1 VAPPDCP
8 EADGCSA
15 SSRLAPPPPPPPPP
29 PRAPRALR
37 RQALDAR
44 RQEAGALRAALQ
56 DAEGAL
62 GAAAEQQQQ
71 HSDALQLARREL
83 AERISTTQSSTGD
96 CQELQQRLEQLR
108 GACAD
113 MQGRLQ
119 RTTQE
124 GDRVSQQAAHAR
136 QQQRTLGSAQGER
149 SEWVEQVTGV
159 LTTLSGLQGVTLLD
173 GRLQYMLQPPYTLLV
188 TLDPESGRLA
198 AAALEIEA
206 GPGGAPAAADSEL
219 LRDIEAPNTLTLTP
233 ALALTPS
240 PDP

>member
-1 VAPPDCP
+1 
-8 EADGCSA
+8 
-15 SSRLAPPPPPPPPP
+15 
-29 PRAPRALR
+29 
-37 RQALDAR
+37 
-44 RQEAGALRAALQ
+44 
-56 DAEGAL
+56 
-62 GAAAEQQQQ
+62 
-71 HSDALQLARREL
+71 
-83 AERISTTQSSTGD
+83 
-96 CQELQQRLEQLR
+96 
-108 GACAD
+108 

-233 ALALTPS
+233 ALALALTPS

>member
-1 VAPPDCP
+1 M
-8 EADGCSA
+8 
-15 SSRLAPPPPPPPPP
+15 
-29 PRAPRALR
+29 
-37 RQALDAR
+37 
-44 RQEAGALRAALQ
+44 ALQ
-56 DAEGAL
+56 DAEGTL
-62 GAAAEQQQQ
+62 GAAAQQQQQ

-149 SEWVEQVTGV
+149 SEWALVDERGDDRLTHQGDTIVPGAGV
-159 LTTLSGLQGVTLLD
+159 AWKHAHRSAMGEWATARRDLLMNPFIHTD
-173 GRLQYMLQPPYTLLV
+173 
-188 TLDPESGRLA
+188 
-198 AAALEIEA
+198 
-206 GPGGAPAAADSEL
+206 
-219 LRDIEAPNTLTLTP
+219 
-233 ALALTPS
+233 
-240 PDP
+240 